1 MPKHNTKG
9 PPQKK
14 VKIIKKNKRQTWTFE
29 HKNYA
34 RELKKEGKQPLE
46 IRKLFMEKY
55 EVEVKPSTLATWYN
69 QSNMERHEQRGHT
82 NTSMASV

>member
-1 MPKHNTKG
+1 MPKRNTKGKCPAKG

-14 VKIIKKNKRQTWTFE
+14 VKIIKRNKKQTWTFE

-34 RELKKEGKQPLE
+34 RELKKEGKQPHE

-55 EVEVKPSTLATWYN
+55 EVEVRPSTLAFTLF
-69 QSNMERHEQRGHT
+69 G
-82 NTSMASV
+82 